1 MSVLISF
8 GHVLFEAGTTI
19 HDQSPWLNQIARKYV
34 GKLLGTISN
43 GIPPNNV
50 TVVNEQ

>member
-34 GKLLGTISN
+34 DKLFWGQYLMASRQTM
-43 GIPPNNV
+43 
-50 TVVNEQ
+50 